1 MECKWQITNRHCF
14 RLRHSLFPTIM
25 RAPPVC
31 VLAGI
36 RFTIYLLPRQPPTH
50 KWTQLTSRSVPPS
63 PRSPLS
69 TCAPILPRLTC
80 ARIQMFYSG
89 KKYNRT
95 RNLSFWIKRK
105 KKKIIGGFEGIR
117 SSELWYTGLKV
128 KGLKIGSNRRSII
141 FTNFSYLILTREGIS
156 P

>member
-50 KWTQLTSRSVPPS
+50 KWTQLTSRSVPPLHAL
-63 PRSPLS
+63 R
-69 TCAPILPRLTC
+69 APILPRLTC
-80 ARIQMFYSG
+80 ARIQSMFYFG

-95 RNLSFWIKRK
+95 RNLSFWIKRKK

-117 SSELWYTGLKV
+117 SSELWYTGLKG